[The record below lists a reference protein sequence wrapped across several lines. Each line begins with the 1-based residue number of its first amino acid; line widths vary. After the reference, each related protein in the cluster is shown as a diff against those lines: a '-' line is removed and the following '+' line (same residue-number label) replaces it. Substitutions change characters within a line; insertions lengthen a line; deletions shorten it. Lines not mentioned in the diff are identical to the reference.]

1 MAEVTESP
9 LDADKGAREM
19 RTDMEADKEAAV
31 MARRQRRGGGR
42 RSLSF
47 SNVRDIIRAPVVD
60 MPASPELCGVQAIL
74 PKKSGLSVSAKIGEG
89 TFGKVVLATQKK
101 KHAGIGQSQLGKAA
115 RILHAMPKE
124 GVEVVL
130 KCIKKPG
137 GTVSAEMVREVR
149 VHGRCDHVNI
159 PRMFGYFEDHEN
171 LMLILDLVPVCARE
185 SVRVRV
191 RACTRAC
198 MHMSACMHACMR
210 VYVCAF

>member
-31 MARRQRRGGGR
+31 MVRRQRRGGGR

-47 SNVRDIIRAPVVD
+47 SNVREIIRAPVVD

-89 TFGKVVLATQKK
+89 TFGKVVLATNKK
-101 KHAGIGQSQLGKAA
+101 NHAGIGQSQLGKAA